1 MVVTCCLLGS
11 SLRIPVPASDICSGV
26 VQGLGWGGGFDW
38 AWVPLAHLP
47 EEVDPRAVFPLRLL
61 DLYPMRRHPG
71 PPDAPVFGPHQSDSE
86 PNLDVSARPRVE
98 LTPLCCEATG

>member
-1 MVVTCCLLGS
+1 MIVGDVLWISVPDLAVCLGMS
-11 SLRIPVPASDICSGV
+11 K
-26 VQGLGWGGGFDW
+26 GLGWGEGFDCTW
-38 AWVPLAHLP
+38 FLLAHLP